1 MLFYP
6 STGEILSRM
15 VRDPFEDELSPALED
30 VLDALDDED
39 CRAIVSVLEE
49 PMTASE
55 IAEESGVPLSTT
67 YRKLELLTEASLL
80 HEGVEVRPDGQ
91 HASRYAISFE
101 DVVISLDDDR
111 TFEVEISHRPRTPD
125 ERLENLWSEVR
136 KET

>member
-1 MLFYP
+1 
-6 STGEILSRM
+6 M

-49 PMTASE
+49 PMTASD

-91 HASRYAISFE
+91 HASQYAISFE
-101 DVVISLDDDR
+101 DVVITLDDDR